1 MKRLAKGAAEKERKK
16 MLKLAMTSKINGEEL
31 KTLVKSA
38 GSFKQD
44 GQTYVLLQ
52 QAYADNNKYQEAAF
66 FARAVKIDDEII
78 AGVAPTYM
86 VEWEITDHDTEDDG
100 NACDWDNPI
109 SVKDCSYVD
118 LD

>member
-1 MKRLAKGAAEKERKK
+1 MT
-16 MLKLAMTSKINGEEL
+16 KLTMASKINGEEL
-31 KTLVKSA
+31 SSLVRTA
-38 GSFKQD
+38 GSFEQD
-44 GQTYVLLQ
+44 GQNYVLLQ

-66 FARAVKIDDEII
+66 FARAVKIGDEVI

-86 VEWEITDHDTEDDG
+86 VEYEIIDHDCDDDSY
-100 NACDWDNPI
+100 ACDWDNPI